1 MDMPSPH
8 DNINNNMLFTA
19 LQQASGLAPASEQ
32 SSTALQHNTMP
43 AQSNLDGSRQPHPSA
58 TSSTSTGAESTQP
71 ATSPTSPLS
80 SSTPSG
86 SNTTTSASSLPH
98 QASTCP
104 TQISAACSC
113 QASTHGSSFDNTD
126 RIAYFNWSPSN
137 INHLFDIIYNN
148 DQYQHVLL
156 PRRLT
161 AEQEKGLKTNKDIIC
176 GQIWQEMFPDESTVG
191 GAGRVKTNIHWLTE
205 QYNNIKKT
213 ILQQTSA
220 GVLLQDMDHNS
231 SNNLVDA
238 NVNMDDASNALYPQ
252 RCNIPGMESIIEES
266 QYDPIGARVILSF
279 SSSVAATPAAASSS
293 SCSPFSPS
301 SNPSLIGP
309 TPFTITPIDT
319 PTRQHSANTAFGAD
333 EVDNGDGGSVFQSP
347 ATGTTPK
354 KSRPS
359 PFKNKQEELSE
370 IVWACTQ
377 DMLQA
382 RIKVEEEHM
391 KREEMHI
398 QFAREESERQECMQ
412 TEEHGWLME
421 MVQMM
426 NPNLP
431 FGNIT
436 GSSQSNLDLDPL
448 VHGMDQQDN
457 SDSAH
462 E

>member
-8 DNINNNMLFTA
+8 GNINNNMLFTA

-32 SSTALQHNTMP
+32 SSTASQHNTMP
-43 AQSNLDGSRQPHPSA
+43 AQSNLDGSHQPHPSA

-98 QASTCP
+98 QASTHP
-104 TQISAACSC
+104 TQISAAHSH
-113 QASTHGSSFDNTD
+113 QASTCGSSFDNTD
-126 RIAYFNWSPSN
+126 CIAYFKWLPSD
-137 INHLFDIIYNN
+137 INHLVDIIYNN

-156 PRRLT
+156 PRCLT

-176 GQIWQEMFPDESTVG
+176 GQIWQELFPDESTVG
-191 GAGRVKTNIHWLTE
+191 GAGQVKTKICWLTE

-231 SNNLVDA
+231 STGPVVLLTGHPYDAPPASSQNNSVDA

-252 RCNIPGMESIIEES
+252 QHNIPGMESILEEL
-266 QYDPIGARVILSF
+266 QYDPIGARVISSF
-279 SSSVAATPAAASSS
+279 SSSVAATSSS
-293 SCSPFSPS
+293 SCLPFSSS
-301 SNPSLIGP
+301 SNPSSIGP

-319 PTRQHSANTAFGAD
+319 PTCQHSASTAFGAD

-354 KSRPS
+354 KSQPS
-359 PFKNKQEELSE
+359 PSKSKREELSE

-382 RIKVEEEHM
+382 RIKVEEEHT

-398 QFAREESERQECMQ
+398 QFAREESKRQECM
-412 TEEHGWLME
+412 
-421 MVQMM
+421 
-426 NPNLP
+426 
-431 FGNIT
+431 
-436 GSSQSNLDLDPL
+436 
-448 VHGMDQQDN
+448 
-457 SDSAH
+457 
-462 E
+462 